1 MDTNTPI
8 VPITDFIRRTKYY
21 EDLLSDGVK
30 GMVLTRDGWP
40 YLEVKLTNQ
49 ERNRRLLALVGTWK
63 STELDNDKVWKA
75 VAVRRN
81 RKKPIKL

>member
-1 MDTNTPI
+1 MNGNTPI

-21 EDLLSDGVK
+21 EDLLTDGVHEIT
-30 GMVLTRDGWP
+30 LTRDGWP
-40 YLEVKLTNQ
+40 FMEVRLTNQ

-63 STELDNDKVWKA
+63 GTKLDDDKLWAKVF
-75 VAVRRN
+75 VRRN